1 MEMPGLCAS
10 IVHQYGGRKIVQAI
24 GTYFGYVGELLF
36 VMKK

>member
-1 MEMPGLCAS
+1 MAEE
-10 IVHQYGGRKIVQAI
+10 KIVQAI